1 MENMTQLRDGLCY
14 FFTPV
19 MCNFYTQTVFDGTG
33 CQKSMEKDQNRGGRE
48 GKNAGSKT
56 GKAEEERNKNRNK
69 SEK

>member
-1 MENMTQLRDGLCY
+1 
-14 FFTPV
+14 
-19 MCNFYTQTVFDGTG
+19 MCTLSTQTVFDGTG
-33 CQKSMEKDQNRGGRE
+33 CQKSVEKDQNRGGWE